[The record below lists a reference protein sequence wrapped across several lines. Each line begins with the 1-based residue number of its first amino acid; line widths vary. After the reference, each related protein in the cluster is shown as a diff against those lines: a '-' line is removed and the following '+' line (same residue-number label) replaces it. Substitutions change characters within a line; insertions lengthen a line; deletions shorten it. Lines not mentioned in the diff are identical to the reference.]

1 MDNVLFVLDRFLA
14 KYVSKAVF
22 QFKYDSITLSMSL
35 IFYYIVLIMGVFIC
49 VNYSVE
55 NVY

>member
-35 IFYYIVLIMGVFIC
+35 IFYYIVLIMGVCIC